1 MTVKIEARK
10 KSVRTIACVII
21 DVNVG
26 KPMPSFPLHE
36 K

>member
-1 MTVKIEARK
+1 MIVKIEAQKR
-10 KSVRTIACVII
+10 SVRTIACVVI